1 MTYHTLPLDMENAPM
16 QLEHWETRDPLSVAI
31 RRESRTCKRCAHIE
45 LVRCLGSVHQVC
57 RVNRNRVVERRCRMY
72 FNPTE
77 ER

>member
-1 MTYHTLPLDMENAPM
+1 MALDSYEY
-16 QLEHWETRDPLSVAI
+16 LDPLEVAI
-31 RRESRTCKRCAHIE
+31 RRESKTCKGCHHIE